1 MKFEWSKIARISIMN
16 TLVLWMFIGFAQA
29 NTFQADTTK
38 ASASKQSLI
47 SAKNRNANSVAVI
60 AEESDK
66 LINNVKVYYNPIADQ
81 VTVNFK
87 LSKNSHVSIKVM
99 DALGNE
105 VLALHNGDLDAG
117 TQNLNFDSSAKLK
130 EGIYFVRV
138 MSGSET
144 VVKRISVR

>member
-1 MKFEWSKIARISIMN
+1 MNFEWSKIARISIMN

-38 ASASKQSLI
+38 TGATKQSLI
-47 SAKNRNANSVAVI
+47 SAKNRNANRVAII

>member
-1 MKFEWSKIARISIMN
+1 MNFEWSKIARISIMN

-47 SAKNRNANSVAVI
+47 SAKNRNANRVAVI

>member
-47 SAKNRNANSVAVI
+47 SAKNRNANRVAVI

>member
-1 MKFEWSKIARISIMN
+1 MNFEWSKIARISIMN

-38 ASASKQSLI
+38 TGATKQSLI
-47 SAKNRNANSVAVI
+47 SAKNRNANRVAVI

-117 TQNLNFDSSAKLK
+117 TQNVNFDSSAKLK

>member
-1 MKFEWSKIARISIMN
+1 MKFELSKIARLSILN
-16 TLVLWMFIGFAQA
+16 TLVLWMIIGFAQA
-29 NTFQADTTK
+29 NTNQSDSTK
-38 ASASKQSLI
+38 SLLSKQSLI
-47 SAKNRNANSVAVI
+47 STKNRNANRVAVI
-60 AEESDK
+60 AEETDK

-105 VLALHNGDLDAG
+105 VLSLHNGDVDAG
-117 TQNLNFDSSAKLK
+117 TQNLNFDSSGKLK

-138 MSGSET
+138 MAGSET

>member
-1 MKFEWSKIARISIMN
+1 MNFEWSKIARISIMN

-38 ASASKQSLI
+38 TGATKQSLI
-47 SAKNRNANSVAVI
+47 SAKNRNANRVAVI

>member
-47 SAKNRNANSVAVI
+47 SAKNRNANRVAVI

-66 LINNVKVYYNPIADQ
+66 LINNVKVYYNPIANQ